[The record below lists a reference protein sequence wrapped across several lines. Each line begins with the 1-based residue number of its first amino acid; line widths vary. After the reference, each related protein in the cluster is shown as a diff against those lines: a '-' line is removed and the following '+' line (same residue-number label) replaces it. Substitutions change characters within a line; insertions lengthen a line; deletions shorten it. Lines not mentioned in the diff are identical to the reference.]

1 MLRQKCKDFILKLQ
15 KTGDNQLTTLE
26 VLLDSYG
33 WYNSANVT
41 DEESKVE
48 LLSEALYKYLFD
60 AFDHILTQNLELGSE
75 AAKDLLDE

>member
-1 MLRQKCKDFILKLQ
+1 MKLSENYFYTLREDAK
-15 KTGDNQLTTLE
+15 
-26 VLLDSYG
+26 
-33 WYNSANVT
+33 

>member
-1 MLRQKCKDFILKLQ
+1 MLRQKCKDYILKLQ
-15 KTGDNQLTTLE
+15 KTGDNQLTTLKF
-26 VLLDSYG
+26 LLDNYG
-33 WYNSANVT
+33 WYNSSDAV
-41 DEESKVE
+41 DEESEVE